1 MNKEKLSIHP
11 DTSGEIQKKSLN
23 PNEVKG
29 IIDVVFA
36 NLSPEEKSSIGN
48 VILDSKL
55 KLSLNNIKLILEQAK
70 KGSEKTKTSPLNFVR
85 KFLEFQKKQMKQ
97 KLDIQKFPTLSAK
110 AQDNKK
116 ENQVKEKENQVK
128 EKENQVKEK
137 ENQVKRKKINI
148 NERLT
153 QQIKQTKE
161 AYQKLNPA
169 LRQHTSDELNSKVS
183 TLSPVVRAKLKKN
196 NIAPVEYANFLLS
209 REKIR

>member
-1 MNKEKLSIHP
+1 MNKEKLNIHP

-23 PNEVKG
+23 PNEVKS

-36 NLSPEEKSSIGN
+36 NLSSEEKSSIGHL
-48 VILDSKL
+48 IIDSKL

-97 KLDIQKFPTLSAK
+97 RLDIQKFPILSAK
-110 AQDNKK
+110 VLRNKQ
-116 ENQVKEKENQVK
+116 ENKIREE
-128 EKENQVKEK
+128 
-137 ENQVKRKKINI
+137 KINI

-161 AYQKLNPA
+161 AYQKLNPT

-196 NIAPVEYANFLLS
+196 NIAPAEYANFLLS

>member
-85 KFLEFQKKQMKQ
+85 KFLDFQKKQMKQ

-128 EKENQVKEK
+128 
-137 ENQVKRKKINI
+137 RKKINI

-161 AYQKLNPA
+161 AYQKLNPT

-196 NIAPVEYANFLLS
+196 NIAPAEYANFLLS

>member
-1 MNKEKLSIHP
+1 MNKEKLNIHP

-36 NLSPEEKSSIGN
+36 NLSPEDKSSIEN

-55 KLSLNNIKLILEQAK
+55 KLSLNNIKLILQQAK

-97 KLDIQKFPTLSAK
+97 RLDIQKFPILSAK
-110 AQDNKK
+110 VLRNKQ
-116 ENQVKEKENQVK
+116 EN
-128 EKENQVKEK
+128 
-137 ENQVKRKKINI
+137 KRREEKINI

-161 AYQKLNPA
+161 AYQKLNPT

-196 NIAPVEYANFLLS
+196 NIAPAEYANFLLS

>member
-116 ENQVKEKENQVK
+116 ENQVKEKENQL
-128 EKENQVKEK
+128 
-137 ENQVKRKKINI
+137 KRKKINI

-196 NIAPVEYANFLLS
+196 NIAPAEYANFLLS

>member
-128 EKENQVKEK
+128 
-137 ENQVKRKKINI
+137 RKKINI

-161 AYQKLNPA
+161 AYQKLNPT

-196 NIAPVEYANFLLS
+196 NIAPAEYANFLLS

>member
-110 AQDNKK
+110 AQ
-116 ENQVKEKENQVK
+116 
-128 EKENQVKEK
+128 
-137 ENQVKRKKINI
+137 
-148 NERLT
+148 
-153 QQIKQTKE
+153 
-161 AYQKLNPA
+161 
-169 LRQHTSDELNSKVS
+169 
-183 TLSPVVRAKLKKN
+183 
-196 NIAPVEYANFLLS
+196 YA
-209 REKIR
+209 

>member
-85 KFLEFQKKQMKQ
+85 KFLDFQKKQMKQ

-128 EKENQVKEK
+128 EKENQVK
-137 ENQVKRKKINI
+137 RKKINI

-161 AYQKLNPA
+161 AYQKLNPT

-196 NIAPVEYANFLLS
+196 NIAPAEYANFLLS

>member
-128 EKENQVKEK
+128 
-137 ENQVKRKKINI
+137 RKKINI

-196 NIAPVEYANFLLS
+196 NIAPAEYANFLLS